1 MLYKTIVVYE
11 ISNIYKNIELY
22 ALVFC
27 FVLFWFVCF
36 VFVFVFCYEIL
47 FICFVAKLLLICF
60 HAKKN

>member
-27 FVLFWFVCF
+27 FVLFCFDLFVLFLCLFFAMKYCLF
-36 VFVFVFCYEIL
+36 VLWLNCY
-47 FICFVAKLLLICF
+47 
-60 HAKKN
+60 